1 MSEDKKTTLTRQIDR
16 GHAAQAVLTELEQA
30 FDALEKDCFD
40 TFRKSE
46 IHDDSGRLACR
57 LYLRVMDDVKGR
69 FTLAVRKGEAARKEL
84 VRINE
89 PKVSALARR
98 NK

>member
-1 MSEDKKTTLTRQIDR
+1 MTDDKKTTLTRQVDR
-16 GHAAQAVLTELEQA
+16 GQAAQTVLNELEQA
-30 FDALEKDCFD
+30 FDALEQDCFD

-46 IHDDSGRLACR
+46 IHDNDGRLSCR

-84 VRINE
+84 IRINTS
-89 PKVSALARR
+89 KVRKI
-98 NK
+98 NG